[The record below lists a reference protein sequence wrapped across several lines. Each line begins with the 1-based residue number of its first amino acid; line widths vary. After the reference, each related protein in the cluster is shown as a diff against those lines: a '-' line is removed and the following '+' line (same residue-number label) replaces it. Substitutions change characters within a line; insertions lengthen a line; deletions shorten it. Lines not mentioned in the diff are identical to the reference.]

1 MRYPAILLLLS
12 ACAAPELPPPPPEPA
27 IVTDWPDA
35 PPAVAPS
42 TANHAPAAAAVQD
55 YQKAEKDEA
64 RAVTKPAATA
74 DSIGAVREADKLA
87 RKAAADLVA
96 QNGQPTAAA
105 IARARRT
112 LDDLIRALEAPQ

>member
-1 MRYPAILLLLS
+1 MRYPALLLLLS
-12 ACAAPELPPPPPEPA
+12 ACAATELPPPPEPA
-27 IVTDWPDA
+27 TVTDWPAA
-35 PPAVAPS
+35 PAAVPPP
-42 TANHAPAAAAVQD
+42 TVNHAPAAAAVQD
-55 YQKAEKDEA
+55 YQKAEKAEA
-64 RAVTKPAATA
+64 QAVTKPAATA

>member
-1 MRYPAILLLLS
+1 MNRLVLVLLLS
-12 ACAAPELPPPPPEPA
+12 ACAAPEPPPPEPA
-27 IVTDWPDA
+27 TMVDWPAA
-35 PPAVAPS
+35 PPAAPPP
-42 TANHAPAAAAVQD
+42 TVNHAPAAAAVQG
-55 YQKAEKDEA
+55 YQKAEKAEA
-64 RAVTKPAATA
+64 QAVTKPAATA